1 MQIGQIIL
9 EKRKEK
15 KVTQQT
21 LADFL
26 GVSKAS
32 VSKWETG
39 TTYPDITLLPLIAA
53 YFDLSM
59 DQLFAYEAHLSNK
72 EIQRI
77 YQMLQNTLNTESGSE
92 VLSSLRRFVRRY
104 YACPPFILQMGLF
117 MINHYDYFPGESLKE
132 KQQSYL
138 KEAQGLFRHVKESA
152 TTVELIQKAR
162 DYEAYTALLLE
173 KPDHVLAL
181 LGEYAPAYFPT
192 ESLIAAAFQMKKEEQ
207 RGIVT
212 LQSALAQYVFVMM
225 SGLTNY
231 LQLLTNDEE
240 KLTETYQRGRQLA
253 QIFQLAQLNPVNL
266 MNFQLS
272 ALFGF
277 AQIQKEAVVLEI
289 LTDFG
294 NVMAQ
299 TQFPVQLHGDAY
311 FDQIQPWLEQLDLG
325 TLMPRNTQNLQKELL
340 ELVLTHPLLAPYQT
354 SIPYQKIQQIKEQQR
369 E

>member
-15 KVTQQT
+15 KITQQT

-39 TTYPDITLLPLIAA
+39 TTHPDITLLPLIAA
-53 YFDLSM
+53 YFSLSM
-59 DQLFAYEAHLSNK
+59 DQLFAYEAQLSSQ

-77 YQMLQNTLNTESGSE
+77 YQMLQDSLNTQSGAE
-92 VLSSLRRFVRRY
+92 VIDSLYRFVRRY
-104 YACPPFILQMGLF
+104 YACPPFVLQMGLF
-117 MINHYDYFPGESLKE
+117 MINHYDYFPGENVKE
-132 KQQSYL
+132 KQQRYL
-138 KEAQGLFRHVKESA
+138 KEAQTFFRHVKESA
-152 TTVELIQKAR
+152 NSVELIQKAR
-162 DYEAYTALLLE
+162 DYEAYTALVLGQ
-173 KPDHVLAL
+173 PDEVLAL
-181 LGEYAPAYFPT
+181 LGEYAPTYFPS
-192 ESLIAAAFQMKKEEQ
+192 ESLIAAAFQMKKEDN
-207 RGIVT
+207 RAIVT

-231 LQLLTNDEE
+231 LQLLMKDEE
-240 KLTETYQRGRQLA
+240 KLNETYQRGCQLA
-253 QIFQLAQLNPVNL
+253 QSFELAQLNPVNL

-272 ALFGF
+272 ALFSF
-277 AQIQKEAVVLEI
+277 AQVQNEEAVVEV

-294 NVMAQ
+294 KVMAQ

-311 FDQIQPWLEQLDLG
+311 FDQIQPWIEQLDLG
-325 TLMPRNTQNLQKELL
+325 TLLPRNTQNLQKELL
-340 ELVLTHPLLAPYQT
+340 ELVLTHPSLIPYQT
-354 SIPYQKIQQIKEQQR
+354 NAAYQKIQQLKEQIH